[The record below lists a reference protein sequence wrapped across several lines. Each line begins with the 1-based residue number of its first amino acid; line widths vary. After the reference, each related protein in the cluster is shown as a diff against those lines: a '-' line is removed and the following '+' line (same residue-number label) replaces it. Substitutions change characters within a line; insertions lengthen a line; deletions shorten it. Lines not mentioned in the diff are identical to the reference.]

1 MQDVSVDISGYLA
14 FSRAF
19 GVFVRSELLP
29 VFPCRVQE
37 PTGEDIGRII
47 AYEARY
53 GLWAG
58 ASQFGLLSV
67 QKKPEEKRLTLVEI
81 HTRLD
86 RNTQRKGVGRALL
99 RAAFLYAA
107 DKNLVSVRTITP
119 FKEGSFGFWQKTGF
133 LSEEESGAGFL
144 NRGIEI
150 DLRDPERRARVERRL
165 NLTLS
170 SLTVA
175 CV

>member
-1 MQDVSVDISGYLA
+1 MQDVSVDVNGYLA

-19 GVFVRSELLP
+19 GAFVRSELLP

-53 GLWAG
+53 ELWAG
-58 ASQFGLLSV
+58 ASRFGFFSV
-67 QKKPEEKRLTLVEI
+67 QKRPEENKLTLVGI

-86 RNTQRKGVGRALL
+86 GNAKRKGVGLALL

-107 DKNLVSVRTITP
+107 DKNLASVRTITP
-119 FKEGSFGFWQKTGF
+119 FKEESFGFWQRAGF
-133 LSEEESGAGFL
+133 LSEERRGSGFL
-144 NRGIEI
+144 NRGVEI
-150 DLRDPERRARVERRL
+150 DLRDAEHMARIKRGINMSV
-165 NLTLS
+165 
-170 SLTVA
+170 SLFTT
-175 CV
+175 